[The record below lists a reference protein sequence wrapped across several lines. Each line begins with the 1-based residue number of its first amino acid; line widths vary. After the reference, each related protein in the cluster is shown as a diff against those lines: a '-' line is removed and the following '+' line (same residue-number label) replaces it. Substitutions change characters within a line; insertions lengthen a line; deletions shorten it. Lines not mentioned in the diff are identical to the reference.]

1 MAGAPF
7 RLMVKSE
14 ADVDIQTKET
24 GSQGPF
30 NFQVLFSGLL
40 SFIY

>member
-1 MAGAPF
+1 MTGAKF
-7 RLMVKSE
+7 HLIVKSE
-14 ADVDIQTKET
+14 ADVDFHTKET
-24 GSQGPF
+24 GSQDPF